1 MLMKNM
7 KLIMSHN
14 MKDETLIKQLKV
26 PTHITYIS
34 QYITKED
41 MKTTKEQLERLVTEN
56 LIEEVSFPGYYVEIK
71 Q

>member
-1 MLMKNM
+1 
-7 KLIMSHN
+7 
-14 MKDETLIKQLKV
+14 MKDDALIKQLKV

-56 LIEEVSFPGYYVEIK
+56 LIEESQYPGYYVDKSIIK

>member
-1 MLMKNM
+1 
-7 KLIMSHN
+7 
-14 MKDETLIKQLKV
+14 MKDEALIKQLKI

-41 MKTTKEQLERLVTEN
+41 IQTTKEQLERLVSEN
-56 LIEEVSFPGYYVEIK
+56 LIEEVSFKGYYVDKNIIK

>member
-1 MLMKNM
+1 
-7 KLIMSHN
+7 
-14 MKDETLIKQLKV
+14 MKDDALIKQLKL

-56 LIEEVSFPGYYVEIK
+56 LIEEVSFEGYYVDKNIIK
-71 Q
+71 EKQ

>member
-1 MLMKNM
+1 
-7 KLIMSHN
+7 
-14 MKDETLIKQLKV
+14 MKDDALIKQLKI

-41 MKTTKEQLERLVTEN
+41 IQTTKEQLERLVTEN
-56 LIEEVSFPGYYVEIK
+56 LIEEVSFKGYYVDKSIIK

>member
-14 MKDETLIKQLKV
+14 MKDDVLIKQLKV
-26 PTHITYIS
+26 PTHINYIS

-41 MKTTKEQLERLVTEN
+41 IQTTKEQLERLVTEN

>member
-1 MLMKNM
+1 
-7 KLIMSHN
+7 
-14 MKDETLIKQLKV
+14 MKDDALIKQLKV

-41 MKTTKEQLERLVTEN
+41 MKTTKEQIERLVEEN
-56 LIEEVSFPGYYVEIK
+56 LIVESQYPGYYVDKSIIK